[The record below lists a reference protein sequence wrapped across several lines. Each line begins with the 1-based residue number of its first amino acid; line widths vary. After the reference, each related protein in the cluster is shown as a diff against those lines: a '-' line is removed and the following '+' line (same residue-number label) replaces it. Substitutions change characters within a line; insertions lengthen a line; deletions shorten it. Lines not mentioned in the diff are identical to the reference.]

1 MTNAN
6 CATFEMNAETG
17 LNIKDALARIVNQG
31 KVSRGDLAIDL
42 GVDIDAVDAILD
54 RTEWHDLT
62 PWLAVHEEVSSDDT
76 RRKLE
81 LLAWAEGA
89 LKLSEADL
97 EFELTEA
104 AARFAMTKTDL
115 RRIINAHRKD
125 KKAGKDKP
133 GADRKAE
140 PETDIRFYDGF
151 KSSSRGLFGQQLD
164 KDGGPFWEQIS
175 TTRLDVEALTRD
187 ARQENWGT
195 YAVITN
201 RDGYV
206 RKLAIPLA
214 LIAADKVL
222 DIAGTLGSL
231 GVGVV
236 PTKAARQLIV
246 RFLTVDVPDRI
257 TAVGQIGWTESDGAQ
272 LFVLPDETVIP
283 AGYVGAR
290 PVLQTATLQTQHGLD
305 VGGTAFEWIE
315 QIARPLAGNSNVHLC
330 VGTAFASPLLYWALE
345 TPGFFHL
352 FGPSK
357 TGKTLAAA
365 IGQSVWGRPKVPG
378 EANTFGASWQAT
390 TVGLERYAVL
400 RSDVGASFDEIGE
413 GQPKA
418 ISAAIYSLA
427 NGSVKMRGTQDVGLR
442 PMESFRILAIST
454 GEPPMVAFLT
464 AAGEN
469 VAAGLMVRFVDVP
482 AEVQAESAFETC
494 AVHQLE
500 EFGKQFYP
508 LTSRLHGAVG
518 RVWLQYLVDLGPKN
532 IEALLKKHRE
542 EWLSIDVIAAMR
554 AAATAQV
561 RTVINRFA
569 LVAAALRMAIGAG
582 LLPWTVEETD
592 LGVAACMVRWA
603 SARKGRLGLAGEM
616 VAVVEQIR
624 AILVANIHGRFIHL
638 QLSEETGE
646 LEYCGSDESKRDTL
660 GFVKGGLILIEPSA
674 WRDVFCAGYDAKKTA
689 EHLKAEGLLHHDP
702 ESLQQQSKVLRGG
715 SVQKGRFYALDMR
728 VLEDAVGTGPKED
741 AR

>member
-1 MTNAN
+1 
-6 CATFEMNAETG
+6 MNAETG

-62 PWLAVHEEVSSDDT
+62 PWLAVHDRLVGVLQRHRVLQEGRAEDDETSSLNAPDETGANPFAGAGEEVSSDDT

-125 KKAGKDKP
+125 KRAGKDKP

-151 KSSSRGLFGQQLD
+151 KSSSRGLFAQQLD
-164 KDGGPFWEQIS
+164 KDGDPFWEQIS

-257 TAVGQIGWTESDGAQ
+257 KAVGQIGWTESDGAQ

-315 QIARPLAGNSNVHLC
+315 QIARPLAGNSNVQLC
-330 VGTAFASPLLYWALE
+330 GGTAVQAPCSTGRWRRQGSFTSSAPRRRGRHWPLLLANRYGAARRCRGKRIRSGPAGRRRPSGWSA
-345 TPGFFHL
+345 TPFS
-352 FGPSK
+352 GPM
-357 TGKTLAAA
+357 
-365 IGQSVWGRPKVPG
+365 
-378 EANTFGASWQAT
+378 
-390 TVGLERYAVL
+390 LER
-400 RSDVGASFDEIGE
+400 RSTKLARVSRRL
-413 GQPKA
+413 
-418 ISAAIYSLA
+418 SAPQSTR
-427 NGSVKMRGTQDVGLR
+427 SQ
-442 PMESFRILAIST
+442 MEA
-454 GEPPMVAFLT
+454 
-464 AAGEN
+464 
-469 VAAGLMVRFVDVP
+469 
-482 AEVQAESAFETC
+482 
-494 AVHQLE
+494 
-500 EFGKQFYP
+500 
-508 LTSRLHGAVG
+508 
-518 RVWLQYLVDLGPKN
+518 
-532 IEALLKKHRE
+532 
-542 EWLSIDVIAAMR
+542 
-554 AAATAQV
+554 
-561 RTVINRFA
+561 
-569 LVAAALRMAIGAG
+569 
-582 LLPWTVEETD
+582 
-592 LGVAACMVRWA
+592 
-603 SARKGRLGLAGEM
+603 
-616 VAVVEQIR
+616 
-624 AILVANIHGRFIHL
+624 
-638 QLSEETGE
+638 
-646 LEYCGSDESKRDTL
+646 
-660 GFVKGGLILIEPSA
+660 
-674 WRDVFCAGYDAKKTA
+674 
-689 EHLKAEGLLHHDP
+689 
-702 ESLQQQSKVLRGG
+702 
-715 SVQKGRFYALDMR
+715 
-728 VLEDAVGTGPKED
+728 
-741 AR
+741 